1 MSRDARINPVAGDV
15 LAIGIS
21 QWEVAANSEGEQH
34 VDIGKGVVKIIRM
47 GAYSFLDIGSFR
59 SFFKLASTVRYG
71 DEQ

>member
-1 MSRDARINPVAGDV
+1 MSRDPRINPVAGDV

-21 QWEVAANSEGEQH
+21 EWEVIANSEGRKD
-34 VDIGKGVVKIIRM
+34 VDSGNGVVKTLRR
-47 GAYSFLDIGSFR
+47 GAYSYLDIGSFR